1 MGRPSKFCKHFLQCH
16 LTEWHKTDE
25 GDFIP
30 AGTPVNVMGW
40 SDQDEGML
48 DVQCAAY
55 VFAGD
60 DHRDSRPY
68 PCVGTG
74 LHFTAD
80 PACLTYATHFERRV
94 YE

>member
-1 MGRPSKFCKHFLQCH
+1 MPKPSKHFKYHLKCR

-30 AGTPVNVMGW
+30 AGTPVTVLGW
-40 SDQDEGML
+40 SDEDEGML

-60 DHRDSRPY
+60 DHRGDRPS

-80 PACLTYATHFERRV
+80 PALLTYAEHWERRV
-94 YE
+94 LE